1 MSSGH
6 AHPHNHPHTRSQ
18 TPSEA
23 HAHGHTH
30 DPAAAEPREL
40 PAGARSTRQRGA
52 VQASLQAA
60 GRPLTAPELL
70 AAAQATV
77 PGLGIATVYRHLKA
91 LQVDARVRTLELPGQ
106 PVRYE
111 WIVQAHLHHFH
122 CQRCNRVY
130 PLDGCPGQIEQ
141 IAPAGFVV
149 ERHELTLHGL
159 CGDCVAA
166 AEASNDA
173 ASGALA

>member
-1 MSSGH
+1 MTAGPAHADAHTHSDAHEHPHPH
-6 AHPHNHPHTRSQ
+6 AHS
-18 TPSEA
+18 
-23 HAHGHTH
+23 
-30 DPAAAEPREL
+30 EPREL

-91 LQVDARVRTLELPGQ
+91 MQADARVRTLELPGQ

-122 CQRCNRVY
+122 CQRCDRVF
-130 PLDGCPGQIEQ
+130 PLDGCPGHIEQ

-159 CGDCVAA
+159 CGECATASAA
-166 AEASNDA
+166 ASEGGTSA
-173 ASGALA
+173 

>member
-1 MSSGH
+1 MTAGPAHADAHTHSDAHEHPHPH
-6 AHPHNHPHTRSQ
+6 AHS
-18 TPSEA
+18 
-23 HAHGHTH
+23 
-30 DPAAAEPREL
+30 EPRELL

-91 LQVDARVRTLELPGQ
+91 MQADARVRTLELPGQ

-122 CQRCNRVY
+122 CQRCDRVF
-130 PLDGCPGQIEQ
+130 PLDGCPGHIEQ

-159 CGDCVAA
+159 CGECATASAA
-166 AEASNDA
+166 ASEGGTSA
-173 ASGALA
+173 

>member
-1 MSSGH
+1 MSAGP
-6 AHPHNHPHTRSQ
+6 AHPHPHPHPQ
-18 TPSEA
+18 PDA
-23 HAHGHTH
+23 HAHAHSKTQ
-30 DPAAAEPREL
+30 PASSTRDL

-52 VQASLQAA
+52 VQTSLQDA

-70 AAAQATV
+70 LAAQSAV

-91 LQVDARVRTLELPGQ
+91 LQVDGRVRTLELPGQ

-122 CQRCNRVY
+122 CQRCDRVY
-130 PLDGCPGQIEQ
+130 PLEGCPGHIEQ

-159 CGDCVAA
+159 CGDCAA
-166 AEASNDA
+166 TSTEGSAP
-173 ASGALA
+173 